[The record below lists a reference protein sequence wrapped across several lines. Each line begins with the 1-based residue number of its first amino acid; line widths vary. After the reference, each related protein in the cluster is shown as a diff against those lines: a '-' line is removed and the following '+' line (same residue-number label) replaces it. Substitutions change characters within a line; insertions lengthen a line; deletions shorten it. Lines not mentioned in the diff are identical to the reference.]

1 MNTAISANSSVRRIH
16 RIPVLLAIPVSTDKR
31 ESTLAIYGGAD
42 SIHMKVMI
50 YDFMSTLCRTYSKDD
65 WRMYELINGGF
76 YMAPSDNSRTYDLY
90 WSENAFSGTLSA
102 DAAGIVSCLF
112 AYRRLSVFSR
122 CDRQSE
128 HYKKL
133 FMRLHAYACQ
143 HPESV
148 LIKQAIDTEPV
159 W

>member
-1 MNTAISANSSVRRIH
+1 MNSAISAISSVRRIP
-16 RIPVLLAIPVSTDKR
+16 RIPVLLVIPVSTDKR
-31 ESTLAIYGGAD
+31 ESTLTNYGG
-42 SIHMKVMI
+42 IHMKVMI
-50 YDFMSTLCRTYSKDD
+50 YDFMSTLCRTYSKDY
-65 WRMYELINGGF
+65 WHMYELTNGGF
-76 YMAPSDNSRTYDLY
+76 YMAPSDDSRTYDLY

-122 CDRQSE
+122 CEGQSE
-128 HYKKL
+128 HYEKL
-133 FMRLHAYACQ
+133 FMSLHAYTCQ

-148 LIKQAIDTEPV
+148 LIKQAIDTESE